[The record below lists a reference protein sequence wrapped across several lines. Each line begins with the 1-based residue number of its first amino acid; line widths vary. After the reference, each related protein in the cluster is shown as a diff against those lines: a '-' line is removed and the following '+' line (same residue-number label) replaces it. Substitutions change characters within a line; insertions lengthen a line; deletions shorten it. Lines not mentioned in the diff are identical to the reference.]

1 MFLKK
6 KLIILFLCF
15 FIISFVLSSIPAI
28 VVSADTDIQLTN
40 TLGGSIPQ
48 EDVWSTI
55 TISAAG
61 DVTLGRDAI
70 TAYYGS
76 FDHEVELQKSNYSY
90 FMKNV
95 KHLFETDDL
104 TIVNLEGPLTKAT
117 IAAEKQFR
125 FKGSAVYTEVLK
137 QGSIEAVNLANNH
150 MFDYQD
156 QGYWD
161 TVSNLSGAN
170 LGYFGFEHKYLT
182 EVKGIK
188 IGMLG
193 LLGWDSSKQKKE
205 EIKKAVESLK
215 EQGAGAN
222 LIIASFHW
230 GEERKYTPNKIQ
242 KDLGR
247 YCIDIGVDL
256 VLGHHPHV
264 VQGIETYK
272 GKSIVYSM
280 GNFCFGGNKNPT
292 DKDAYIYQHS
302 FNFKN
307 NVLQQ
312 EEGQV
317 IPVSISSVKT
327 RNNYQPTPLK
337 GIEAD
342 RVMNKI
348 KNCSLGLNQ

>member
-1 MFLKK
+1 MFNRKRF
-6 KLIILFLCF
+6 ILFVVWLV
-15 FIISFVLSSIPAI
+15 IISFVLSIVLSI
-28 VVSADTDIQLTN
+28 VVSADTNTQQTN
-40 TLGGSIPQ
+40 ASEEITLQ
-48 EDVWSTI
+48 EEVWSTI

-61 DVTLGRDAI
+61 DVTLGRDAV
-70 TAYYGS
+70 TSYYSS
-76 FDHEVELQKSNYSY
+76 FDHEAALQKSNYSY

-95 KHLFETDDL
+95 KHIFENDDL
-104 TIVNLEGPLTKAT
+104 TIVNLEGPLTTAT
-117 IAAEKQFR
+117 IKAEKQFR
-125 FKGSAVYTEVLK
+125 FKGPAVYTEVLK

-150 MFDYQD
+150 MFDYLD

-161 TVSNLSGAN
+161 TVSNLSAAN

-193 LLGWDSSKQKKE
+193 FLGWDSSKQKKE
-205 EIKKAVESLK
+205 EIKQAVKSLK
-215 EQGAGAN
+215 DQGAD

-230 GEERKYTPNKIQ
+230 GEERKYTPNQIQ

-247 YCIDIGVDL
+247 YCIDLGVDL

-302 FNFKN
+302 FRFKN

-312 EEGQV
+312 EGGQV
-317 IPVSISSVKT
+317 IPVSVSSVSN
-327 RNNYQPTPLK
+327 RNNYQPTPLR

-348 KNCSLGLNQ
+348 RKYSIGLSL